1 MDALNPIFVI
11 PLKIIPV
18 LRPTV
23 TSDQVDVHRVQT
35 LRSGRARLVFPDE
48 ACLQGLPS
56 LRARAAPVGQD
67 APVGDH
73 GDWTRS
79 ILIEL
84 TVIKSMKRNI
94 RYTSFPSFE
103 TCSDVMNGVGFSNVF
118 CLSRVYWF
126 EHLKMATG
134 FYKKPARWLCI

>member
-73 GDWTRS
+73 GD
-79 ILIEL
+79 
-84 TVIKSMKRNI
+84 
-94 RYTSFPSFE
+94 
-103 TCSDVMNGVGFSNVF
+103 
-118 CLSRVYWF
+118 
-126 EHLKMATG
+126 
-134 FYKKPARWLCI
+134 